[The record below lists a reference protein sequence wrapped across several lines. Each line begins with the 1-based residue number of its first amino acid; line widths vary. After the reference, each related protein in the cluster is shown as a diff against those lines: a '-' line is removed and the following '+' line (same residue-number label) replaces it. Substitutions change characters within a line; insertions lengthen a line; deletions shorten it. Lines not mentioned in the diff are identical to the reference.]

1 MNSYDKNYYE
11 NGIQLRI
18 SGYKDYKWLPSLTL
32 PMCQS
37 IIDNLQIKSSDIILD
52 FGCAKGYLVKAFN
65 ELGIKNAFGVD
76 ISDYAINN
84 CDIAIKDNVSCLDPN
99 SPLEAQIDHYFDWII
114 CKDVLEHIE
123 KDQLHNLLKQFS
135 NLTNNIFI
143 VVPLGDGKKY
153 IIEEYENDTTHV
165 IRENIEWWLEL
176 IKSAGFQVSGSH
188 NFSGVK
194 ENWKHYTTGNAFII
208 GRKEQHMNE
217 ISIEQRYNQLV
228 ELKGSQNWLDIRS
241 TKNFELKP
249 IQYQFGTRNTY
260 VPIDIEFNKHLQD
273 SRGNG
278 ISDGQTFETY
288 ISSIKQA
295 AVEID
300 VPDRLRINELDL
312 IIKSL
317 GEIGIRVKTDS
328 LCEIGFRNPHL
339 LQYYLDQLK
348 FQQVVGY
355 DISDINVQIGKSLGY
370 DCRIWDINDVKHK
383 NESKHDIVICYHVLE
398 HTYDPVN
405 SLKNISESMNS
416 GGLIHIEIPIEP
428 GQPRLN
434 YGHLIALE
442 KGDLLQMLLLSGFE
456 PQSISTQTHPGGSEI
471 ERISAIK
478 K

>member
-1 MNSYDKNYYE
+1 MNQE
-11 NGIQLRI
+11 
-18 SGYKDYKWLPSLTL
+18 
-32 PMCQS
+32 
-37 IIDNLQIKSSDIILD
+37 
-52 FGCAKGYLVKAFN
+52 
-65 ELGIKNAFGVD
+65 IKN
-76 ISDYAINN
+76 
-84 CDIAIKDNVSCLDPN
+84 
-99 SPLEAQIDHYFDWII
+99 
-114 CKDVLEHIE
+114 
-123 KDQLHNLLKQFS
+123 
-135 NLTNNIFI
+135 
-143 VVPLGDGKKY
+143 
-153 IIEEYENDTTHV
+153 EYEKLVVLRGAN
-165 IRENIEWWLEL
+165 
-176 IKSAGFQVSGSH
+176 
-188 NFSGVK
+188 
-194 ENWKHYTTGNAFII
+194 NW
-208 GRKEQHMNE
+208 
-217 ISIEQRYNQLV
+217 S
-228 ELKGSQNWLDIRS
+228 DIRS
-241 TKNFELKP
+241 TTNFELKT

-260 VPIDIEFNKHLQD
+260 VPIDIELNKHLQD

-300 VPDRLRINELDL
+300 APDRLRINELDS